1 MVRRKERQKK
11 GYLGRRSFG
20 RGNVKNRRGSGNRG
34 GRGQAG
40 LHKHKY
46 TWTVKFDPDH
56 FGKHGFV
63 RVNQKSYESINL
75 FEINRKALLEQLEKK
90 DGKFHFDFDGKIL
103 GSGKI
108 NFPIAIKALS
118 WSKSAEEKV
127 KQAGGQM
134 LVLVP
139 TTPTKK

>member
-46 TWTVKFDPDH
+46 TWTVKFDKEH

-63 RVNQKSYESINL
+63 RVNKTSGNSINL
-75 FEINRKALLEQLEKK
+75 YEINRLALLEQLEKK
-90 DGKFHFDFDGKIL
+90 NGLIHFEFDGKIL

-108 NFPIAIKALS
+108 NFPIVIKALS
-118 WSKSAEEKV
+118 WSKHAEEKI
-127 KQAGGQM
+127 KQAGGQIVA
-134 LVLVP
+134 LG
-139 TTPTKK
+139 